1 MVLRLVFLN
10 IIDVIYTLAILVIT
24 CPYSSA
30 QLTAH
35 NQIYA

>member
-10 IIDVIYTLAILVIT
+10 IIESFTLAILVIT